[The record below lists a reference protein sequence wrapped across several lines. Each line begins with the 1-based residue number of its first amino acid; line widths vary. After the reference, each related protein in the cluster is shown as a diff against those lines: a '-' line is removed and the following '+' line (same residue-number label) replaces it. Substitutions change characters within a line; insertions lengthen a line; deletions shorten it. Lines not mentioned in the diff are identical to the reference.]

1 MIKRLRT
8 RYNAQELKE
17 MYATPHSH
25 AQFPD
30 HVVRVERTLAIAAQL
45 VAPQDSTGADLSC
58 GDGEVLR
65 RCPGLSERF
74 YGDLAP
80 GYPITGP
87 IERTIFQ
94 IPSVDIF
101 FLCETLEH
109 VDDPYGVLRAVRTKT
124 KKLIVSTP
132 LNEANDENP
141 EHYWGWDKEGM
152 ESILISTGFTPVFY
166 EETAP
171 PPPLTEYY
179 FQIWGCD

>member
-17 MYATPHSH
+17 IYATPHSH

-30 HVVRVERTLAIAAQL
+30 HVIRVERTLEVAAQL
-45 VAPQDSTGADLSC
+45 VAPHDRTGADLSC

-65 RCPGLSERF
+65 RCPGLSDRI
-74 YGDLAP
+74 YGDFAP

-87 IERTIFQ
+87 IERTIFE
-94 IPSVDIF
+94 IDPVDIF

-109 VDDPYGVLRAVRTKT
+109 LDDPYGVLRAVRTKT

-132 LNEANDENP
+132 LNETDNENP
-141 EHYWGWDKEGM
+141 EHYWGWDQEGVQSLLIEAGFDAVVYKE
-152 ESILISTGFTPVFY
+152 TH
-166 EETAP
+166 P
-171 PPPLTEYY
+171 PAPLTKYS
-179 FQIWGCD
+179 FQIWGCN